1 MEKTAYLATVLKIRI
16 KGFGIIKSSVS
27 NQVKVAFAFLLV
39 GCGGGA
45 TKKTTINDLTGR
57 TIIDVSDNKRV
68 DTLNFGK
75 VRAGEVVEIAL
86 ALANT
91 SEKPLLVLSTET
103 SCGCLELEF
112 SKEPLRSGE
121 KSAAKMIFYSSGYT
135 YFLPRAFYIIT
146 SASAME
152 PKKLI
157 VVADME

>member
-1 MEKTAYLATVLKIRI
+1 M
-16 KGFGIIKSSVS
+16 
-27 NQVKVAFAFLLV
+27 AFAFLLV
-39 GCGGGA
+39 GCGGGSA
-45 TKKTTINDLTGR
+45 KKTAANDLAGR
-57 TIIDVSDNKRV
+57 TIIDVSDNQKV

-91 SEKPLLVLSTET
+91 TEKPLLVLSTET

-112 SKEPLRSGE
+112 SKEPLRAGD

-135 YFLPRAFYIIT
+135 YFVPRAFYVIT

-152 PKKLI
+152 PKKL
-157 VVADME
+157 VVMADME